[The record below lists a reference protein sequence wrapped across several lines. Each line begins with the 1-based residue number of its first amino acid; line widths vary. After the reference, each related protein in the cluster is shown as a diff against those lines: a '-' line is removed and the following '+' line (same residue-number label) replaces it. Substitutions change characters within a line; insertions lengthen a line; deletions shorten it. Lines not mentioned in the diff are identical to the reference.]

1 MKKAWKKCLLPA
13 LLAAALLTVCAGA
26 EEMAAEQPAES
37 AGEPE
42 LIYFNDPYI
51 DLSREFCAEPLEEV
65 SLAGEDG
72 APSDPYERMKWDLKE
87 AMKREYE
94 NNGGRESQGLSVT
107 NYTSSTMT
115 ASDLGKLYYNT
126 LYDYPEE
133 TYFAQT
139 GFSYYGISYAPGKE
153 MYLRPMYYTGL
164 DGALY
169 RQRIDKAAGECFLPG
184 MTDLEKI
191 VAAHDW
197 LVLNCQYDPYVASG
211 NRNYTTA
218 DGTTYT
224 NDRLVYTS
232 YGAFVEGNSVCQ
244 GYALAFKAL
253 MNRADVP
260 CFFVNG
266 EGHAWN
272 MVELDGAW
280 YYVDVTWDDPVNIGS
295 TGDFAGMVE
304 RDDFLKGE
312 KTFQNSLHQNYAPW
326 TTEYDYPVSA
336 EDCGLPA
343 GLAGAQRMAAYLIDG
358 AFYLADSSG
367 NMYRYEI
374 GGGFQNA
381 ELAASGLPTSI
392 RAAALDAEENV
403 LYFLSNYTSNWEG
416 TEYWWRISEL
426 DLNEAEPAVKLKQ
439 YTEHTSERRS
449 YGLKIRENPDIPGTK
464 ELCTWYDYAPAE
476 RIPIG
481 LDMTDESMPVVIR
494 YSSSMT
500 RLADLAGKGISVSAA
515 RDCAVY
521 LACYDGSGRMLHA
534 VSLGTV
540 AGGTETV
547 LEVGASAVAEGTA
560 SAQII
565 TLDSGTGKPLS
576 SPVRSARADGKMKQE
591 RRE

>member
-13 LLAAALLTVCAGA
+13 LLTAALLTVCAGA
-26 EEMAAEQPAES
+26 EEMAAEQPAGG

-51 DLSREFCAEPLEEV
+51 DLSRESCAEPLEEV

-94 NNGGRESQGLSVT
+94 DDSNSESRGIYIKNTTNDTISVE
-107 NYTSSTMT
+107 
-115 ASDLGKLYYNT
+115 KLYFNT

-133 TYFAQT
+133 TYFART
-139 GFSYYGISYAPGKE
+139 EFASYAFSYAPGKDVYILPSY
-153 MYLRPMYYTGL
+153 MKDL
-164 DGALY
+164 DGALF
-169 RQRIDKAAGECFLPG
+169 QRRVDEAAGACFLPG

-197 LVLNCQYDPYVASG
+197 LILNCQYDPYVANG
-211 NRNYTTA
+211 KRDYTTA

-224 NDRLVYTS
+224 KDRLVYTS

-244 GYALAFKAL
+244 GYALAFKTL
-253 MNRADVP
+253 MNRADIP
-260 CFFVNG
+260 CCYVNG
-266 EGHAWN
+266 TGHAWN
-272 MVELDGAW
+272 MVQLDGAW
-280 YYVDVTWDDPVNIGS
+280 YYVDVTWDDPANIGT

-304 RDDFLKGE
+304 RDDFMKGE
-312 KTFQNSLHQNYAPW
+312 ETFQSSRHQDYTPW
-326 TTEYDYPVSA
+326 STEYSYPVSA
-336 EDCGLPA
+336 EDCGLPE
-343 GLAGAQRMAAYLIDG
+343 GLANASETAAYLIDG
-358 AFYLADSSG
+358 SYYLMSG
-367 NMYRYEI
+367 NGRLSKYQVGDGFSTGVQVAEI
-374 GGGFQNA
+374 ETGSKYLNMC
-381 ELAASGLPTSI
+381 I
-392 RAAALDAEENV
+392 AAAAYDAENKC
-403 LYFLSNYTSNWEG
+403 LYYKDFDQIYELDMKEETPTPRLLDIEGGYNPWEG
-416 TEYWWRISEL
+416 LRL
-426 DLNEAEPAVKLKQ
+426 
-439 YTEHTSERRS
+439 
-449 YGLKIRENPDIPGTK
+449 RESGSVPGAK
-464 ELCTWYDYAPAE
+464 ELCTWYDYAAKASILVGVASTAP
-476 RIPIG
+476 
-481 LDMTDESMPVVIR
+481 DMPVVIR

-576 SPVRSARADGKMKQE
+576 SPVRSA
-591 RRE
+591 